1 VRNLIENARGPG
13 AEPAR
18 ELARGKADVLAER
31 YALLAMQIVDRPP
44 CGILAKA
51 IAENVM

>member
-1 VRNLIENARGPG
+1 VRNLIENACGAG

-18 ELARGKADVLAER
+18 ELARGKAEALAER
-31 YALLAMQIVDRPP
+31 YALLAMQIFDRPP
-44 CGILAKA
+44 CGVLAKA